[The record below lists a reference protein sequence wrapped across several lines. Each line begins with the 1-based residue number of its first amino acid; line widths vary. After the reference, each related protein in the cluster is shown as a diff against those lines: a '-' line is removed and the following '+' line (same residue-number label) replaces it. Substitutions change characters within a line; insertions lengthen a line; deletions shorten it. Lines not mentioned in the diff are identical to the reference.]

1 MFAETKEVA
10 YSDQMNKLPSVAAQR
25 KVKQGGQQADKKL
38 GKKNQPSK
46 ESIKPYEEEESYEN
60 PVNISKAAGC

>member
-1 MFAETKEVA
+1 
-10 YSDQMNKLPSVAAQR
+10 MNKLPSVAAQR